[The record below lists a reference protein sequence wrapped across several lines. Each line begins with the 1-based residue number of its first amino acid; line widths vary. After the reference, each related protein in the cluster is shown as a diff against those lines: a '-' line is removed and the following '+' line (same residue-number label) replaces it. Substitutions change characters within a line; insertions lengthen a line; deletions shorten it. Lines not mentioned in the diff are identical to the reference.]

1 VEVSVDGL
9 EAGTILHVKDLKLP
23 KGQTAVNDEEQVVL
37 VANEIRATEPEENES
52 TAGEEASAE

>member
-1 VEVSVDGL
+1 
-9 EAGTILHVKDLKLP
+9 
-23 KGQTAVNDEEQVVL
+23 VNDEEQVVL